1 MLLVLIKS
9 FTIAVIL
16 VFTIRSLL
24 GGLLR
29 LFGPFTLLLL
39 GLSFPVLLGSLL
51 LEKLL
56 LLTILKYLITLTLD
70 YLEVTIVWVQ
80 SNRRLRL
87 ADGGHWE

>member
-1 MLLVLIKS
+1 M
-9 FTIAVIL
+9 
-16 VFTIRSLL
+16 
-24 GGLLR
+24 R

-56 LLTILKYLITLTLD
+56 LLTVMKCLITLTLD
-70 YLEVTIVWVQ
+70 YLEVTIVWIH
-80 SNRRLRL
+80 SDRRLRL